1 MFKIIVMELK
11 DKMYLKKEKIFL
23 CKKVKRNK
31 NCIFDIYK
39 VKKDK
44 KNNENNLSFIST
56 NETQTQIN
64 DNNLVKKECYLLYN
78 EIIVPSFL
86 NDIIQSNIQIQEKLK
101 KYNEISYQ
109 FKDKEEAEIYLITRG
124 SIISDELINE
134 KLI

>member
-1 MFKIIVMELK
+1 MELK

-109 FKDKEEAEIYLITRG
+109 FKDKEEAEIYLITKG

>member
-56 NETQTQIN
+56 NQTQTQIN
-64 DNNLVKKECYLLYN
+64 DNNLIKKECYLLYN